1 MKERSGMGM
10 ADRIDRVLTGTI
22 ETLVTLF
29 SISIAALVFFGAVVR
44 YVFNY
49 GLYGTDELINLIFI
63 HASTLGT
70 ALAVRNREH
79 IKITIVLEKVPIGLL
94 RVLLIIVYAVVTM
107 FNIYVGVLSINWIN
121 RTLFVY
127 SQVTGLP
134 FWIGS
139 IALPISCAVCVLY
152 CLNNLVRLIG
162 SDAELRKEIGG
173 DLEYKGAMET
183 LGGSD
188 GKGA

>member
-1 MKERSGMGM
+1 MGM
-10 ADRIDRVLTGTI
+10 ADKIDQVLTGTI
-22 ETLVTLF
+22 EVLVTVF
-29 SISIAALVFFGAVVR
+29 FIVIAVLVFFGAVLR

-49 GLYGTDELINLIFI
+49 GLYGTDEIITLLFI

-79 IKITIVLEKVPIGLL
+79 IKITILLEKAPIGLL
-94 RVLLIIVYAVVTM
+94 RALFIIVYCVVAM
-107 FNIYVGVLSINWIN
+107 FNISVGILSINWIN
-121 RTLFVY
+121 RTLFVF

-134 FWIGS
+134 FWMGS
-139 IALPISCAVCVLY
+139 IALPISCALCVLY

-162 SDAELRKEIGG
+162 SDAALRKEIGG
-173 DLEYKGAMET
+173 DLEYKGAMAT

-188 GKGA
+188 GKDA

>member
-1 MKERSGMGM
+1 MGM
-10 ADRIDRVLTGTI
+10 ADKIDQVLTGTI
-22 ETLVTLF
+22 EVLVTVF
-29 SISIAALVFFGAVVR
+29 FIVIAVLVFFGAVLR

-49 GLYGTDELINLIFI
+49 GLYGTDEIITLLFI

-79 IKITIVLEKVPIGLL
+79 IKITILLEKAPIGLL
-94 RVLLIIVYAVVTM
+94 RVLFIIVYCVVAM
-107 FNIYVGVLSINWIN
+107 FNISVGILSINWIN
-121 RTLFVY
+121 RTLFVF

-134 FWIGS
+134 FWMGS
-139 IALPISCAVCVLY
+139 IALPISCALCVLY

-173 DLEYKGAMET
+173 DLEYRGAMET

>member
-1 MKERSGMGM
+1 MEM
-10 ADRIDRVLTGTI
+10 ADKIDQVLTRTL
-22 ETLVTLF
+22 EVLVTVL
-29 SISIAALVFFGAVVR
+29 SLTIAVLVFFGACLR
-44 YVFNY
+44 YLFNY
-49 GLYGTDELINLIFI
+49 GVYGTDEITNLLFI
-63 HASTLGT
+63 HASTLAT

-79 IKITIVLEKVPIGLL
+79 IKITICLEKAPIGLL
-94 RVLLIIVYAVVTM
+94 RVIFIIVYLGVAV
-107 FNIYVGVLSINWIN
+107 FNICVGILSISWIN

-139 IALPISCAVCVLY
+139 IALPISCALCLLY
-152 CLNNLVRLIG
+152 CLINLVRLIG
-162 SDAELRKEIGG
+162 SDTELRKEIGG
-173 DLEYKGAMET
+173 DLEYKGAMES